1 MVLVTVGTVAVLWWF
16 GGSVSDLVLFG
27 AYLGLGVALP
37 GVLLIRVLYPGIR
50 TVAEEIALGLALG
63 YAVEVMVYIAV
74 RAAGVPLLVLA
85 WPIVT
90 YLVFLAV
97 PRLRRRWRSPARA
110 RTPIWWSWSLALLFA
125 LLVAWSAGT
134 FFRGAALA
142 LSPMVIRDTDVPFH
156 LALIGELKHHVL
168 PTVPWIAGEPL
179 YYHWFVYAHLAAS
192 SWITGIEPLVLLCR
206 LAMLP
211 MLAAFLIV
219 VAMTGYR
226 VTGSRPA
233 ALVITA
239 GMIFVGAPSLFVG
252 QNPYPFAWGGLLQS
266 SWNSPTQTFAGLLFA
281 PVVLLLLDIFHR
293 RQSASRW
300 VLLGIFL
307 VAVMGAK
314 AVYLPMLAVGLAA
327 VAVVEMVRRRRLPW
341 PVLTALGMTAAC
353 LLFSQLVL
361 FGGVR
366 NGMTFYPL
374 WTMRWTWGYLT
385 GHVPTASPPLDS
397 LLGVTLL
404 YSLCWLIA
412 LCGILG
418 LLSRPRSLVRSDV
431 VLMLGI
437 GAAGFVPVFLFGHTG
452 GSQFFFLFGS
462 YPYLVAV
469 AVFGILILLRRARV
483 SSRATV
489 VAVGAGVLAT
499 SLIPALC
506 GVGVPLAAG
515 VPESLVYRPYVV
527 LLLIVVLAA
536 VVLAATMGMIRTWA
550 LMTVAL
556 SAIGLPARWHAIVGV
571 TTVKGIDGVF
581 PPIVPATNEKIP
593 PGILNAA
600 RWLRDHT
607 DPNDVVATNRHC
619 AWGLENP
626 CYSQQFWLSALSERR
641 VLLEGWASA
650 PTRRPMV
657 SIPDQRFL
665 YLPFWD
671 KERFKANDAVF
682 DVPSVASAQ
691 RLYEQYGV
699 RWLVVD
705 ERLNPDVALGKFASH
720 LFRSDGYS
728 IYRMRD
734 SSHS

>member
-125 LLVAWSAGT
+125 LLVAWSAVV
-134 FFRGAALA
+134 FFRANALTW
-142 LSPMVIRDTDVPFH
+142 PDVVMPIYDMPFH

-192 SWITGIEPLVLLCR
+192 SWITGIEPLVLLYR
-206 LAMLP
+206 LSMLP

-233 ALVITA
+233 AVLIAA
-239 GMIFVGAPSLFVG
+239 GAIFVGAPSLFVG
-252 QNPYPFAWGGLLQS
+252 QNPYPFAWGGLLDN
-266 SWNSPTQTFAGLLFA
+266 SWNSPSQTFGGLLFA
-281 PVVLLLLDIFHR
+281 VVILLVVDVVR
-293 RQSASRW
+293 RRGGIGRW

-374 WTMRWTWGYLT
+374 WAMRRSWADMT
-385 GHVPTASPPLDS
+385 GRVYTASPPLDS

-404 YSLCWLIA
+404 YCLCWLIA

-431 VLMLGI
+431 VLMVGI
-437 GAAGFVPVFLFGHTG
+437 GAAGFVPVFLFGHAG
-452 GSQFFFLFGS
+452 HSHFYFLWS
-462 YPYLVAV
+462 ACPYLVAV

-556 SAIGLPARWHAIVGV
+556 SAIGLPACWYAIVS
-571 TTVKGIDGVF
+571 KFAQNGIDKVSVHGRG
-581 PPIVPATNEKIP
+581 IVPEIP
-593 PGILNAA
+593 QGTLIAA
-600 RWLRDHT
+600 RWLRDHSLP
-607 DPNDVVATNRHC
+607 DDVVATNTHC
-619 AWGLENP
+619 RWGREKP
-626 CYSQQFWLSALSERR
+626 CDTVLFWLSALSERH
-641 VLLEGWASA
+641 VLVEGWGYA
-650 PTRRPMV
+650 PTRRPV
-657 SIPDQRFL
+657 SPHPDQTIEQI
-665 YLPFWD
+665 PFWD
-671 KERFKANDAVF
+671 KERLRENDGVF
-682 DVPSVASAQ
+682 YAPSAASMQ
-691 RLYEQYGV
+691 RLRDRYGV
-699 RWLVVD
+699 RWLVAD
-705 ERLNPDVALGKFASH
+705 ERLSPHPMIGQFADLRFHS
-720 LFRSDGYS
+720 GAYS
-728 IYRMRD
+728 IYYVQDNSRP
-734 SSHS
+734 